1 MGKSVLVILM
11 GFLIIFNITAS
22 NINKTGKESEIVLY
36 NNYGKMMAKDIAQSG
51 TNVILSKLVY
61 YPFWRGVKS
70 NISFAAGTF
79 TAGAVNDAA
88 LGIYGIRVYSYSNF
102 NGNLDTVFV
111 RLTYES
117 FRPVEV
123 RAGVTANTEV
133 EINGTIT
140 IDGRD
145 HDEFGNLI
153 PSSGTLGIST
163 TSEFDQS
170 GSAKVGGTNDSLG
183 VDYVPSKPA
192 NSSIIE
198 TEAVWPNGFPNTP
211 DKVMGGDSAGYPEG
225 TLKSIA
231 QSGFNGSQYVTDPSS
246 LTFPLSG
253 VTYVEMGWGQTWQ
266 AIDFGSSG
274 GILVIHNSS
283 TNSIIKDLNSGT
295 FKGLLIADDI
305 DKVHCDILGAVVVLT
320 SSPPSGN
327 VIGNSNGSIEYC
339 SSLIADVTTGM
350 PGVRCSLN
358 IAQWID

>member
-1 MGKSVLVILM
+1 MGKSVLIILM

-36 NNYGKMMAKDIAQSG
+36 DNYSRLMAKDIAQSG
-51 TNVILSKLVY
+51 ANTILSKLVY

-79 TAGAVNDAA
+79 TSGAVNDAA
-88 LGIYGIRVYSYSNF
+88 LGAQGIKVYSYSNF
-102 NGNLDTVFV
+102 NSSLDTIFV

-117 FRPVEV
+117 YRPVKV
-123 RAGVTANTEV
+123 RAGVSANTSV
-133 EINGTIT
+133 SISGTLI
-140 IDGRD
+140 IDGRE
-145 HDEFGNLI
+145 HDQNGNLI

-163 TSEFDQS
+163 TSTLHQI
-170 GSAKVGGTNDSLG
+170 GNAHVGGTDDS
-183 VDYVPSKPA
+183 VDYVPSDPV
-192 NSSIIE
+192 NPSVVE
-198 TEAVWPNGFPNTP
+198 TGAVWPNGFPNTP

-231 QSGFNGSQYVTDPSS
+231 QSGFNGSQYVTNPSS
-246 LTFPLSG
+246 LTFPLHG

-266 AIDFGSSG
+266 SMDFGNSS
-274 GILVIHNSS
+274 GILVVHNSS
-283 TNSIIKDLNSGT
+283 TNSKIKDLNSGT
-295 FKGLLIADDI
+295 FKGLLIADDV
-305 DKVHCDILGAVVVLT
+305 DKIHCDILGAVVVLT

-327 VIGNSNGSIEYC
+327 VIGNGNGSIKYC
-339 SSLIADVTTGM
+339 SSLVSDVTTGM